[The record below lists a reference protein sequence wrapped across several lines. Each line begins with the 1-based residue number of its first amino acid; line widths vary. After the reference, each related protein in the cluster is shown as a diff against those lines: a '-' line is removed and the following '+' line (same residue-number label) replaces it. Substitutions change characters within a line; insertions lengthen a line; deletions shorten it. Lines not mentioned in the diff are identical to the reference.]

1 MNTDTFHSQFL
12 STPWDSPRDI
22 ALRNAAMDYH
32 ERCEA
37 YDRTVCT
44 AVSIARPTVAMPANW
59 EQSRAINL
67 HARSVRWELASR
79 LDATSYEFD
88 AAIRA
93 TADRYRNSLSAH
105 WDPTDY
111 DPTA

>member
-1 MNTDTFHSQFL
+1 MERTFQSQFL

-44 AVSIARPTVAMPANW
+44 AVSIARPTVVMPANW

-67 HARSVRWELASR
+67 HARSVRWELASQ
-79 LDATSYEFD
+79 LDATLSEFNS
-88 AAIRA
+88 AIQA
-93 TADRYRNSLSAH
+93 TARHFERSSLSAH

-111 DPTA
+111 DPHA